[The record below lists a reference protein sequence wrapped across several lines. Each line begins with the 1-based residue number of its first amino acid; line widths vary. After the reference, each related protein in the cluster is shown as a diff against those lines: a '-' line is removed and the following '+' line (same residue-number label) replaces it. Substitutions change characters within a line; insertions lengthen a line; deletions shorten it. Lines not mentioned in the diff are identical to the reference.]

1 MDGTRHHEPTS
12 TLSPPECRPTEGER
26 GELRRERGEL
36 RGELRGER
44 GELRGERGELRGERG
59 ERGES

>member
-1 MDGTRHHEPTS
+1 MDGIRHHEPTS

-26 GELRRERGEL
+26 GELR
-36 RGELRGER
+36 GER

-59 ERGES
+59 GDIEGSG